1 MTEIKSV
8 HERCFAFLCKIDD
21 ERRNEALMMAAA
33 GHETMHERLQVAEES
48 KGDDKFNDN
57 HLDVDNQEE
66 NENPP
71 STHREDSNISSNR
84 NLVSSLMLK
93 SNITRTRFK
102 KDPKI
107 EGKKVFF
114 NEDKKGKKVGD
125 ELAHS
130 DDTKKRKNS
139 DESIEEGEDD
149 HSQSLDR
156 DKMLKDIKISNNKL
170 NVVTLSV
177 ILVFLTFS
185 QYASVSV

>member
-21 ERRNEALMMAAA
+21 ERRNEALMIAAA

-57 HLDVDNQEE
+57 HLDVDNQDED
-66 NENPP
+66 ENPP

-102 KDPKI
+102 KDSKI
-107 EGKKVFF
+107 
-114 NEDKKGKKVGD
+114 
-125 ELAHS
+125 
-130 DDTKKRKNS
+130 
-139 DESIEEGEDD
+139 
-149 HSQSLDR
+149 
-156 DKMLKDIKISNNKL
+156 
-170 NVVTLSV
+170 
-177 ILVFLTFS
+177 
-185 QYASVSV
+185 